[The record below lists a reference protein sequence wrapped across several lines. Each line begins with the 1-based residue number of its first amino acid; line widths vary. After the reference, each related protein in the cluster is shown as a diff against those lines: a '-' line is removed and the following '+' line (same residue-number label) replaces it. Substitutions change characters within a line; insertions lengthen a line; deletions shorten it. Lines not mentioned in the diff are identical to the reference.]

1 MNESFWLMRAAAA
14 SPLRTGAPSGKW
26 ANFLR
31 RDADTRKSVVQALVD
46 SGVPLRYFLTPYV
59 DTVLLDARTPSFY
72 FGGRI
77 LVLGVPTDA
86 QRRIARDAGLTVAV
100 ARNADEL
107 RGRLRIRAPRT
118 AVSAALPND
127 PAPAE
132 LVIYT
137 FPAGRI
143 DPARSPI
150 GIRAN
155 ARAVLAFGEILNRV
169 VARAGGEIL
178 RCAEDELVIAWPS
191 GEPESMQQT
200 IQSTYA
206 SQLVPVLGGAVRM
219 QRRVYPGGDLT

>member
-14 SPLRTGAPSGKW
+14 LPLRTGAPSGKW
-26 ANFLR
+26 VNFLR

-107 RGRLRIRAPRT
+107 RARLRIRAVRADIS
-118 AVSAALPND
+118 AVPDDESAP
-127 PAPAE
+127 E
-132 LVIYT
+132 LVHYT
-137 FPAGRI
+137 FPAGRV
-143 DPARSPI
+143 DPARCPMEL
-150 GIRAN
+150 RAQ
-155 ARAVLAFGEILNRV
+155 ARAVLAFGEILSRV

-178 RCAEDELVIAWPS
+178 RCAEDELLIAWPA
-191 GEPESMQQT
+191 GEPEAMTQT

-206 SQLVPVLGGAVRM
+206 SQLAAVLGGAVRM

>member
-14 SPLRTGAPSGKW
+14 LPLRTGAPSGKW

-86 QRRIARDAGLTVAV
+86 QRRIARDAGLTVVV

-107 RGRLRIRAPRT
+107 RARLRIRAVRADIS
-118 AVSAALPND
+118 AVPDDKSAP
-127 PAPAE
+127 E
-132 LVIYT
+132 LVHYT
-137 FPAGRI
+137 FPAGRV
-143 DPARSPI
+143 DPTRRPMEL
-150 GIRAN
+150 RAQ
-155 ARAVLAFGEILNRV
+155 ARAVLAFGEILSRV

-178 RCAEDELVIAWPS
+178 RCAEDELLIAWPV
-191 GEPESMQQT
+191 GEPEAMTQT

-206 SQLVPVLGGAVRM
+206 SQLAAVLGGAVRM
-219 QRRVYPGGDLT
+219 QRRSYPGGQKK